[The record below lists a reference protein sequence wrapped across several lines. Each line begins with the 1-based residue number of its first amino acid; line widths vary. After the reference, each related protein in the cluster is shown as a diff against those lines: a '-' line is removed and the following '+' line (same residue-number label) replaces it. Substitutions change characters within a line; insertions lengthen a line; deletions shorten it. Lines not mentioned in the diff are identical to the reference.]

1 MYIQFDI
8 VCHVVSSISR
18 YEMLE
23 QPQTFTSESTKA
35 YKYQKRIENIF
46 HVGLM
51 IVLKMFST

>member
-1 MYIQFDI
+1 
-8 VCHVVSSISR
+8 
-18 YEMLE
+18 MLE